1 MVSHSLSPWVLSTLF
16 PYLHSDSG
24 SLLASQDAL
33 KQKQDLLL
41 LCIHL
46 QYHKRNKGNL
56 SSLCRWA
63 LPLCLSPLLSTS
75 LLCLKWITP
84 ALPKTTPPLVALCSE
99 EYHSSLACLTFSLS
113 PGTIPWHTDKHPS
126 SNSLLFFTWKQNF
139 KVVCF
144 CYLQAL
150 FPLSWTSLCE
160 ARTWTILTK
169 LLLSRSPETVR
180 CKFNLEFSVLILV
193 VIWWFSS
200 IWYQWSLLNLL
211 NTCLDFLSTFVSPLS
226 QFLFLPF
233 MSLYIKLFQGII
245 KKIPYSDYR
254 GAN

>member
-1 MVSHSLSPWVLSTLF
+1 MCTVQLNTDGEKCSSDWFHFLNLSLPNSWMMVSHSLSPWVLSTLF

-46 QYHKRNKGNL
+46 QYHKRNKGK
-56 SSLCRWA
+56 A
-63 LPLCLSPLLSTS
+63 LAPCANEHFLCLSPLLSTS

-84 ALPKTTPPLVALCSE
+84 VLPKTTPPLVALCSE

-113 PGTIPWHTDKHPS
+113 PGIIPWHTDKHPS

-160 ARTWTILTK
+160 ARTWTILIK
-169 LLLSRSPETVR
+169 LLCQAYQRLCVANSTLSS
-180 CKFNLEFSVLILV
+180 
-193 VIWWFSS
+193 
-200 IWYQWSLLNLL
+200 QSL
-211 NTCLDFLSTFVSPLS
+211 S
-226 QFLFLPF
+226 
-233 MSLYIKLFQGII
+233 
-245 KKIPYSDYR
+245 
-254 GAN
+254 